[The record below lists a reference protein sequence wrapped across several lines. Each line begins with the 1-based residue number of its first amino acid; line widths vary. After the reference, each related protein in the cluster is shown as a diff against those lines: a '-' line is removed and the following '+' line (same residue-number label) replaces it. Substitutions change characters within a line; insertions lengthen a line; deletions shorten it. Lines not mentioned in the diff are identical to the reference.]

1 MSSTVDDIFVSRE
14 TFYTI
19 LDETETK
26 AITSGIVIGL
36 LFGIALTFTTISLF
50 AKKSCRGQIQQTIKA
65 QEEALLQTEY
75 AKKLQ
80 TKYAKK
86 LLALKKLH

>member
-14 TFYTI
+14 TFNI
-19 LDETETK
+19 LLDETETK
-26 AITSGIVIGL
+26 AIVSGIVIGL
-36 LFGIALTFTTISLF
+36 LFGIALTFTAMSLF
-50 AKKSCRGQIQQTIKA
+50 AQKSCRGQIQQTIAA

-80 TKYAKK
+80 AKYAKK